1 MLKVVR
7 YVCTYHLVS
16 ITYTYVLTLSAYLF
30 SWQQVI
36 LECNQQL
43 LIKLTLIYCLL
54 DTVINHLIFAA
65 LHHSFTISLQVS
77 LFSQGSRLL
86 MIPTSLFNLFTLNHL
101 FGLKLPYFNFYII
114 DELWSGK
121 LCMQHSCGCLLYVGH
136 SHFARLD
143 KLGSKTIML

>member
-1 MLKVVR
+1 MQ
-7 YVCTYHLVS
+7 S
-16 ITYTYVLTLSAYLF
+16 I
-30 SWQQVI
+30 VI
-36 LECNQQL
+36 DK
-43 LIKLTLIYCLL
+43 IDIYCLL

-86 MIPTSLFNLFTLNHL
+86 MIPTSLFNLFTVNHL
-101 FGLKLPYFNFYII
+101 FGLKLPYFDFYII
-114 DELWSGK
+114 DEQWSGK